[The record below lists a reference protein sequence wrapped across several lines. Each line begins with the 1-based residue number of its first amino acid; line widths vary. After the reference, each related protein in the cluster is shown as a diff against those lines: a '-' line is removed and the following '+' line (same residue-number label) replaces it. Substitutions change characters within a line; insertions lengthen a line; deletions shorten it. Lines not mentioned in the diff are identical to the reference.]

1 MSVLLLM
8 WLFLMSDAPHSHH
21 CCFSLI
27 GILISFVSS
36 LFLQYAAL
44 SKYSCRIFLRSTF
57 IISKTNHGKH
67 FASKLCTRR
76 ELAPPSV
83 LVTPE
88 ILIWHLI
95 A

>member
-1 MSVLLLM
+1 MLVLLLM
-8 WLFLMSDAPHSHH
+8 WLFFMSDAPSSHY

-27 GILISFVSS
+27 GILIRFVSS
-36 LFLQYAAL
+36 LFLQYAGL
-44 SKYSCRIFLRSTF
+44 SAYSYRIFLRSTF
-57 IISKTNHGKH
+57 IIPKTNHGKH
-67 FASKLCTRR
+67 FALKLCTHR

>member
-1 MSVLLLM
+1 MQDCLYI
-8 WLFLMSDAPHSHH
+8 
-21 CCFSLI
+21 LI
-27 GILISFVSS
+27 G
-36 LFLQYAAL
+36 LF
-44 SKYSCRIFLRSTF
+44 KVNF
-57 IISKTNHGKH
+57 IIPKTNHGKH
-67 FASKLCTRR
+67 FALKLCTHR